1 MDDED
6 DSITPEVNSPDGS
19 EVMDNCIRSFMERH
33 RGEGPPEIST
43 GIKALDQAII
53 GLRPKKMYVI
63 AARPG
68 MGKTAMKDTVRRA
81 VMDQGYVVCDFNLEM
96 GSDEIGERELAF
108 RSMVNLRKVMAAR
121 EVSDAELARVVG
133 AAGSVP
139 RGLWWVYDN
148 CFSMDDIILRCRSA
162 KKRAKKEGKKV
173 GLILIDYLQL
183 LSDQGTEGRQQSV
196 SACSRQTKIL
206 SKEMD
211 AAVMALSQLNRQCE
225 FREDKRP
232 MLSDIRESGSIEQ
245 DADMIGF
252 LYREHQYRPE
262 VPAELT
268 ELIIRK
274 QRAGPTGTVHIRF
287 NPRTVHFDDMP
298 PPAPPP
304 GEITSP

>member
-148 CFSMDDIILRCRSA
+148 CFSMDDIILRCRAA